1 MSRGGGA
8 GPAAGPGRIRFPGG
22 GLWPWKDAKVW
33 QEQFSAFFWG
43 DFGAFLCGRF
53 LGLPYVIARTMLW
66 LMKNPVIRIS
76 IGVLIG
82 IFILAGVNWLL
93 RLALRD
99 HETRYSGKSL
109 EEWRQQ
115 LESHDVGA
123 SNLAYQTLNAE
134 IIPRLVDQMD
144 HDTNDSK
151 IRLWLIDTLN
161 GLPGARINFTDAN
174 SRRPEAAECLGIFGP
189 PAKAAVP
196 FLIQALKGSD
206 SALSAPAIRSLGN
219 IHSDPDAV
227 IPLLIP
233 YLTNKQVAD
242 EAATALGNYG
252 SLARIAF
259 PKIVPLLLKSKHRDV
274 LVLRAEDRDLLAA
287 ARLALKKIDPEAAAK
302 IGVK

>member
-1 MSRGGGA
+1 
-8 GPAAGPGRIRFPGG
+8 
-22 GLWPWKDAKVW
+22 
-33 QEQFSAFFWG
+33 
-43 DFGAFLCGRF
+43 
-53 LGLPYVIARTMLW
+53 
-66 LMKNPVIRIS
+66 MKIPVIRIA

-82 IFILAGVNWLL
+82 IFIFAGLVWLL

-99 HETRYSGKSL
+99 HETHYSGKSL
-109 EEWRQQ
+109 EGWRRQ

-134 IIPRLVDQMD
+134 IIPRLTDQMF

-151 IRLWLIDTLN
+151 MRLWLIATLN

-174 SRRPEAAECLGIFGP
+174 SRRPEAAQCLGIFGP
-189 PAKAAVP
+189 PAKAAAP
-196 FLIQALKGSD
+196 FLIQALKGRD
-206 SALSAPAIRSLGN
+206 SALLLPAIQSLGS

-233 YLTNKQVAD
+233 YLTNREEEVAGA
-242 EAATALGNYG
+242 AATALGNYG
-252 SLARIAF
+252 SLARVAF
-259 PKIVPLLLKSKHRDV
+259 PKIVPLLEFKDRKV

-287 ARLALKKIDPEAAAK
+287 ARHALKKIDPEAAAK